1 LERLQSYS
9 TPQQLVK
16 EVLQLVSLPEVYLRL
31 QETIDDPLHTRQQVA
46 DVLAYDPALAARI
59 LRIANSSYY
68 GFPATIDTIEAATS
82 IVGEIDLRNLLLAT
96 SVVCSMS
103 SLTYKGIDLKVFW
116 LHSLRCGIGAR
127 LIAKNV
133 GGCDAEILF
142 LAGILHDLGI
152 LVIYQHDETL
162 ANAVWRHM
170 ETNHQ
175 LRDQAER
182 EMFGFDHAEV
192 GALLVEAWGLAEQL
206 RILVGSHHQYQ
217 MAGEHRQETMI
228 LALANLLAELEP
240 GVDPETNSQ
249 LTTLT
254 DKLDLNEAM
263 LGEVCEA
270 LEQQCDEIQ
279 NVILG

>member
-1 LERLQSYS
+1 MERPKNYS

-16 EVLQLVSLPEVYLRL
+16 DVLQLVSLPEVYLKL

-46 DVLAYDPALAARI
+46 NVVAYDPALAARI

-68 GFPATIDTIEAATS
+68 GFPATIDTVAAATS
-82 IVGEIDLRNLLLAT
+82 IVGEVDLRNLVLAT

-103 SLTYKGIDLKVFW
+103 SLTCKGVNLNAFW

-133 GGCDAEILF
+133 GGCDAETLF

-162 ANAVWRHM
+162 ANVVSRQM
-170 ETNHQ
+170 ETHHQ

-192 GALLVEAWGLAEQL
+192 GALLIEAWGLAEQL
-206 RILVGSHHQYQ
+206 CNLVGSHHQYQ
-217 MAGEHRQETMI
+217 MAGEYRQEAMI
-228 LALANLLAELEP
+228 LALANLLAESVP
-240 GVDPETNSQ
+240 GVDPETDSQ
-249 LTTLT
+249 LENLT
-254 DKLDLNEAM
+254 NKLNLNDA
-263 LGEVCEA
+263 VIRDVSEA
-270 LEQQCDEIQ
+270 LEQQCDEIR
-279 NVILG
+279 NAILG

>member
-1 LERLQSYS
+1 MQRSQNYS
-9 TPQQLVK
+9 TPQQLVND
-16 EVLQLVSLPEVYLRL
+16 VLQLVSLPEVYLRL
-31 QETIDDPLHTRQQVA
+31 QETIDDPQHTRDQVA
-46 DVLAYDPALAARI
+46 EIVACDPALAARI

-68 GFPATIDTIEAATS
+68 GFPASIDTITAATS
-82 IVGEIDLRNLLLAT
+82 IVGEIDLRNLVLAT

-103 SLTYKGIDLKVFW
+103 SLTYKGVNLETFW
-116 LHSLRCGIGAR
+116 LHCLRCGICAR
-127 LIAKNV
+127 LIAKTV
-133 GGCDAEILF
+133 GGCDAEVLF

-162 ANAVWRHM
+162 ANAVSHHI
-170 ETNHQ
+170 EANHQ

-206 RILVGSHHQYQ
+206 CILVGSHHQYQ
-217 MAGEHRQETMI
+217 NAGEHRQEAMI
-228 LALANLLAELEP
+228 LALANLLADSVP
-240 GVDPETNSQ
+240 DVDPETDSP
-249 LTTLT
+249 LATLV
-254 DKLDLNEAM
+254 DNLNLSEPA

-270 LEQQCDEIQ
+270 LEQQCDEIR